1 MDILAKSC
9 PCEPSDDPLSLL
21 CPMQAQEPRGAQ
33 EPLQAQEPLDH
44 PLSLAEKRILGG
56 QYKGAR

>member
-1 MDILAKSC
+1 MDILAKRC

-21 CPMQAQEPRGAQ
+21 YPMQAQEPRGAQ

-44 PLSLAEKRILGG
+44 PLSLAEKRSLGG